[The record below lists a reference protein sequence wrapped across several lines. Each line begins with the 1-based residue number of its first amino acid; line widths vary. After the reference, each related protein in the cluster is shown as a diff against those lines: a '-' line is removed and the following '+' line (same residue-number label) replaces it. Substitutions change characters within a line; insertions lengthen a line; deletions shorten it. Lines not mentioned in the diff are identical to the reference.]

1 MKYRIDRKLMTI
13 PEIRRATGLDHRE
26 IARRLARGATTM
38 RELSNPIRSKS
49 FDAWTTANH
58 KAAATLP
65 PRQAAVKLGRSL
77 NAVYLYRSAARI
89 ARRPHET

>member
-1 MKYRIDRKLMTI
+1 MTI
-13 PEIRRATGLDHRE
+13 PEIRRATGLDHHRE
-26 IARRLARGATTM
+26 IARRRIPGAWRDDDARIEQSDLVQSHSVRGQRRIT
-38 RELSNPIRSKS
+38 
-49 FDAWTTANH
+49 
-58 KAAATLP
+58 AAATLP